1 MFKIIDGH
9 GDIHEA
15 YGAFPDEDG
24 DIQFVLCN
32 KEGEFY
38 VTTAYSGFYKLYKE
52 PQNDND

>member
-1 MFKIIDGH
+1 MFKIIDAY

-32 KEGEFY
+32 EKGEFY